1 MEDAVRLKI
10 TRGFDIT
17 TIENPSNGFSAYAG
31 AGGTIEQRQ
40 KGFFVLRLK
49 IPFGQ
54 VNSDQL
60 PQLAEIAERYGRGEL
75 HLTTRQSV
83 EIPWIES
90 ANVEAAK
97 KAIADIGM
105 AFGASG
111 PRLRVV
117 TACPGSRVCKH
128 GQKDSQGFAKE
139 IDEKFFGTE
148 LPHKF
153 KIAVSGCPNSCTK
166 PRENDIGF
174 CGMAEP
180 EISPEECIGCGKCQ
194 KLCKEKAITMKGE
207 LPSIDT
213 AKCVFCG
220 DCIRGCPVSSLKAK
234 RKGYAVYAGGK
245 MGRHP
250 RLGQLVAEFVSE
262 EEGLSILEQS
272 LELYRLRGA
281 PKERFGDTIQR
292 IGFDTYVSEVI
303 NSGHNLWNKCDDK
316 PSLKSK

>member
-1 MEDAVRLKI
+1 M
-10 TRGFDIT
+10 T
-17 TIENPSNGFSAYAG
+17 
-31 AGGTIEQRQ
+31 
-40 KGFFVLRLK
+40 
-49 IPFGQ
+49 
-54 VNSDQL
+54 
-60 PQLAEIAERYGRGEL
+60 
-75 HLTTRQSV
+75 
-83 EIPWIES
+83 
-90 ANVEAAK
+90 
-97 KAIADIGM
+97 
-105 AFGASG
+105 FGASG

-117 TACPGSRVCKH
+117 TACPGNRVCKH

-139 IDEKFFGTE
+139 IDEKFFGAE

-180 EISPEECIGCGKCQ
+180 EISPEGCIGCGKCQ
-194 KLCKEKAITMKGE
+194 KLCKEKAITMEGE

-220 DCIRGCPVSSLKAK
+220 DCIRGCPAGSLKTK

-250 RLGQLVAEFVSE
+250 RLGQLIADFVSE
-262 EEGLSILEQS
+262 EEGLSILERS
-272 LELYRLRGA
+272 LDIYRLHGA

-292 IGFDTYVSEVI
+292 IGFDTYVSELM
-303 NSGHNLWNKCDDK
+303 NPKRDLWNNGKIPLPEQISPK
-316 PSLKSK
+316 AK